1 MSHFFG
7 CGPVYVVGGGSRLGR
22 LECVRTY
29 TCPMNG
35 GEASNSVSNNM
46 IGRSMEKTT
55 TTTTNMEYETMDT
68 SESVVVHHEKGCDQ
82 NGNGATTLR
91 EHDYIGL
98 SEVSSSSSTE
108 ANNHKHTVERERERA
123 CAGEELN
130 LNLSATELRLGP
142 PAALKSSKG
151 DEQQQKES
159 GYHQIHHDQVMEK
172 ESNCAGGSITMEVS
186 APHQDAGSLVEK
198 RSSYG
203 AAQQVEQSSN
213 LSGERKRGEAG
224 TNGGMTT
231 SSPALQIL
239 QEFRMMKAAA
249 EAQLMQ
255 TGAGAEP
262 NRPMQRGYVGGPHV
276 PCNGS
281 SRSASYPMK
290 NNGVK
295 RGFSEA
301 VGGTTHGGG
310 LSGGAREGQCDVN
323 NHGDNMGGSG
333 NEVFDANKVKMQ
345 HQGKMW
351 NTPAPAAAPGLNFN
365 NTHKA
370 SSSWLDKSMSTV
382 GPFANMQ
389 FGNVGGVQRPLM
401 NNRPGESSQ
410 DASSPMKTC
419 GEASKRNM
427 SEAMGPSKEPVSAS
441 VPT

>member
-1 MSHFFG
+1 
-7 CGPVYVVGGGSRLGR
+7 
-22 LECVRTY
+22 
-29 TCPMNG
+29 
-35 GEASNSVSNNM
+35 
-46 IGRSMEKTT
+46 MEKTT
-55 TTTTNMEYETMDT
+55 TTTANMEYETMDT

-82 NGNGATTLR
+82 NGNGTTTLR

-108 ANNHKHTVERERERA
+108 ANNHKHTVERERA

-142 PAALKSSKG
+142 PAVLKSCKG

-172 ESNCAGGSITMEVS
+172 ESNCAGGNINMEVS
-186 APHQDAGSLVEK
+186 APHQDAGSPVEK

-203 AAQQVEQSSN
+203 AAQVEQSSN
-213 LSGERKRGEAG
+213 LSGEMKRGEAC
-224 TNGGMTT
+224 TKGGLTT
-231 SSPALQIL
+231 SSPALRSESQSLIHGLQRSPIL

-249 EAQLMQ
+249 EAQQMQ
-255 TGAGAEP
+255 TGAGADQ
-262 NRPMQRGYVGGPHV
+262 NRPMQRGYLGGTHV

-281 SRSASYPMK
+281 SRGASYPMK

-301 VGGTTHGGG
+301 VGGTTHVSG

-333 NEVFDANKVKMQ
+333 NEVFDSNKVKMS

-351 NTPAPAAAPGLNFN
+351 STPASAAAPGLNFN
-365 NTHKA
+365 NSHKA
-370 SSSWLDKSMSTV
+370 SSSWLDKSKSSV

-410 DASSPMKTC
+410 DACSPMKSC

-427 SEAMGPSKEPVSAS
+427 SEAMGPSSKEPVSAP

>member
-1 MSHFFG
+1 
-7 CGPVYVVGGGSRLGR
+7 
-22 LECVRTY
+22 
-29 TCPMNG
+29 MNG
-35 GEASNSVSNNM
+35 GEAPNSISNNM
-46 IGRSMEKTT
+46 IGRSMEKA
-55 TTTTNMEYETMDT
+55 TTNMDYETMDT
-68 SESVVVHHEKGCDQ
+68 SESVAVHHEKGCDQ
-82 NGNGATTLR
+82 NGNGTTTLR

-108 ANNHKHTVERERERA
+108 VNKHTVERECA

-172 ESNCAGGSITMEVS
+172 ESNCAGGSITMEVPAS
-186 APHQDAGSLVEK
+186 HQDAGSPVEK
-198 RSSYG
+198 VSSYS
-203 AAQQVEQSSN
+203 APQQVEQSSN
-213 LSGERKRGEAG
+213 LSGEMKRGETCA
-224 TNGGMTT
+224 NGGITS
-231 SSPALQIL
+231 SSPALQKSESQSLIHGLQRSPIL
-239 QEFRMMKAAA
+239 QEFRMLKA
-249 EAQLMQ
+249 AQLMQ

-262 NRPMQRGYVGGPHV
+262 NRPMQRSYMTGPHV

-281 SRSASYPMK
+281 SRVASYPMK

-323 NHGDNMGGSG
+323 NHGDCMGGSG

-351 NTPAPAAAPGLNFN
+351 STAASATAPGLNFN
-365 NTHKA
+365 NTHKV
-370 SSSWLDKSMSTV
+370 SSWLEKSKSSV
-382 GPFANMQ
+382 VSFSNIQ
-389 FGNVGGVQRPLM
+389 FGNVGGGQRSLM

-410 DASSPMKTC
+410 DASSPMKSC

-427 SEAMGPSKEPVSAS
+427 IEAMGPSPKEPVSAPL
-441 VPT
+441 PT